1 MGVGGGDGTDGEEGE
16 VGGCWA
22 LAVRMVLLVRKE
34 RWGDGEMG
42 RLRGQTLLL
51 AISMEIAENGL
62 VITLRRK
69 SVEWETILTFSV
81 LAFLKHRQDT

>member
-1 MGVGGGDGTDGEEGE
+1 
-16 VGGCWA
+16 
-22 LAVRMVLLVRKE
+22 
-34 RWGDGEMG
+34 MG

-51 AISMEIAENGL
+51 AVFMEIAENGL

-81 LAFLKHRQDT
+81 LAFLKHRHDT

>member
-1 MGVGGGDGTDGEEGE
+1 MQIPKRYIFLQIAKKDPFAKEGTF
-16 VGGCWA
+16 
-22 LAVRMVLLVRKE
+22 LSISKKRYLFL
-34 RWGDGEMG
+34 
-42 RLRGQTLLL
+42 LLL
-51 AISMEIAENGL
+51 AVSMEIAENGL